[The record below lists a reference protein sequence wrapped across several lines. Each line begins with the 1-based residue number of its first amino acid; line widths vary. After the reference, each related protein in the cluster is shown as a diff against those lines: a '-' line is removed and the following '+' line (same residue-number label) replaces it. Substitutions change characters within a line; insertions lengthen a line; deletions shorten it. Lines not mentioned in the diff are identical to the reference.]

1 MISTNEPIRVAIIGY
16 GISGVLSHAVAI
28 QANPAFSVR
37 AVCDLS
43 SERRE
48 QARKD
53 LNCDVYE
60 SHKQLCERPDSIDLA
75 CVITRSDTHCAIVTD
90 CLNAGFH
97 TLVTKPWAL
106 NRQEAD
112 AMLAAQK
119 SSGKRL
125 FPWMPIYW
133 SPEYRKIQEL
143 VRSGAIGEVFLA
155 RRYVNQFW
163 KRSDWQTEQRFGGGY
178 LLNWGM
184 HIIQPILDLADNPA
198 KHVSG
203 QLQRT
208 INPGDADDNFQAAIE
223 FENGMRGIAEFT
235 EAIEGLPSFMI
246 QGTRGTILSDEKT
259 VTLLQKEP
267 DPSQEPVRSTFPIE
281 GKVYGDEIEIYK
293 DLAENLLHNTPFRAT
308 TEAAYQGTLVLDAL
322 RKSHHSRR
330 WMEVEREAQ
339 TPSIDESLNL
349 SGTNPANP

>member
-1 MISTNEPIRVAIIGY
+1 
-16 GISGVLSHAVAI
+16 
-28 QANPAFSVR
+28 
-37 AVCDLS
+37 
-43 SERRE
+43 
-48 QARKD
+48 
-53 LNCDVYE
+53 
-60 SHKQLCERPDSIDLA
+60 
-75 CVITRSDTHCAIVTD
+75 
-90 CLNAGFH
+90 
-97 TLVTKPWAL
+97 
-106 NRQEAD
+106 
-112 AMLAAQK
+112 
-119 SSGKRL
+119 
-125 FPWMPIYW
+125 
-133 SPEYRKIQEL
+133 
-143 VRSGAIGEVFLA
+143 
-155 RRYVNQFW
+155 
-163 KRSDWQTEQRFGGGY
+163 
-178 LLNWGM
+178 
-184 HIIQPILDLADNPA
+184 
-198 KHVSG
+198 
-203 QLQRT
+203 
-208 INPGDADDNFQAAIE
+208 
-223 FENGMRGIAEFT
+223 MRGIAEFT